1 VHDTPYTHRAH
12 RLLMALLSLLLL
24 MAYWPAQA
32 QELQWKQLTEEV
44 AAMQKQ
50 GHYAQGLPT
59 AIQAVEVA
67 RSTFGAEHPN
77 YAKSLFDQAN
87 MYRLLGK
94 YSESEP
100 LHLQALAIREKALGP
115 DHPDVA
121 MSLNDLG
128 MLAQVQGQYAKAEPL
143 GKQALALLEKALGP
157 DHPDVAGSLNNLALL
172 YRVQGQYALA
182 EPLYKRSLAI
192 REKSLGLDHPSVATS
207 LNNLAILY
215 NVQGQYAQ
223 AEPLYKRSVAIQDKA
238 LGLDH
243 PDVATTLNNIA
254 ALHHAQGQYAQ
265 AEPLLKRSVAI
276 REKSLGLDHPLLAT
290 SLNNLAALYRAQGQ
304 YALAEPLFKRS
315 LAIRE
320 KALGLD
326 HPDVGMTMSSLG
338 NLYLFQ
344 VQYAQAEPLFKR
356 SLAIREKALGLD
368 HPDVATTLINLAALY
383 RAQGQYALA
392 EPLFKRSLAIRE
404 KALGLDH
411 PDVGMSLNYLASLY
425 QAQGQYALAE
435 PLFKRSL
442 AILEKALGPD
452 HPQVATSL
460 SNLAA
465 LYRAQGQYALAEPLI
480 KRALA
485 IKEKSL
491 GLDHPEVVASL
502 INFAA
507 LYQAQGQY
515 ALAEPLLKRSV
526 AIKEKSLGLD
536 HPSVATSLHNL
547 AALYHAQGQYAQAEP
562 LFKRALAIHEKSL
575 VADSPLIASSLTGLA
590 SLYQAQGQIAPALA
604 LSRRA
609 SAIYRQRIVAAGV
622 EDSASQEAAASQ
634 VGLFRHLSLLALNPE
649 QEPVPNLTDEALQT
663 VQLAQSSGT
672 ASAIAKMAAR
682 FATGDDALAVL
693 ARRKQDAAKRRNKDE
708 AQLVKA
714 ASQPPAKRDGVR
726 EQRLRE
732 SVAQTAKELEAI
744 DAELTQR
751 FPAYQ
756 ELARPEPVT
765 VAKVQALLRPGEA
778 MLAYGMSDDAYVWVI
793 TPKQSSFRALPVK
806 RKDLET
812 QVARVRSQ
820 MALDGADQGIKVS
833 VDVLHGLY
841 NSLFAPIV
849 PELAGVT
856 HVMVVPTGPLQ
867 SLPFGM
873 LVTAPVMP
881 IKTRADYRKVPW
893 LIKKYAFSVLPSVSS
908 IQAFRQFAKTQ
919 QAKGAFVGFGD
930 PVLGTQSD
938 LTRGVRAKLD
948 VAGVFRNVGAATGA
962 GAAGRADIADVDFIR
977 GTPSLPETAGE
988 LRNMARILKAE
999 ASTVWLQEQ
1008 ATETRVKTMD
1018 LSRYRTLA
1026 FATHG
1031 ALAGQVSGAGE
1042 PGLLLTPPKVGTLE
1056 DDGYLSASEIAR
1068 LNLNADW
1075 VVLSACNTAAADG
1088 TPGAEGLS
1096 GMAKA
1101 FFFAGARSLL
1111 VSHWQ
1116 VATEATVPLTTVML
1130 KEYEAHPKR
1139 GKAQAQRKAMLAL
1152 MNTPGRPEYAHPL
1165 YWAPFVVVG
1174 EGGAGVG
1181 GK

>member
-1 VHDTPYTHRAH
+1 
-12 RLLMALLSLLLL
+12 M
-24 MAYWPAQA
+24 
-32 QELQWKQLTEEV
+32 
-44 AAMQKQ
+44 
-50 GHYAQGLPT
+50 
-59 AIQAVEVA
+59 
-67 RSTFGAEHPN
+67 
-77 YAKSLFDQAN
+77 
-87 MYRLLGK
+87 
-94 YSESEP
+94 
-100 LHLQALAIREKALGP
+100 AIR
-115 DHPDVA
+115 
-121 MSLNDLG
+121 
-128 MLAQVQGQYAKAEPL
+128 
-143 GKQALALLEKALGP
+143 
-157 DHPDVAGSLNNLALL
+157 
-172 YRVQGQYALA
+172 
-182 EPLYKRSLAI
+182 
-192 REKSLGLDHPSVATS
+192 
-207 LNNLAILY
+207 
-215 NVQGQYAQ
+215 
-223 AEPLYKRSVAIQDKA
+223 
-238 LGLDH
+238 
-243 PDVATTLNNIA
+243 
-254 ALHHAQGQYAQ
+254 
-265 AEPLLKRSVAI
+265 
-276 REKSLGLDHPLLAT
+276 
-290 SLNNLAALYRAQGQ
+290 
-304 YALAEPLFKRS
+304 
-315 LAIRE
+315 
-320 KALGLD
+320 
-326 HPDVGMTMSSLG
+326 
-338 NLYLFQ
+338 
-344 VQYAQAEPLFKR
+344 
-356 SLAIREKALGLD
+356 
-368 HPDVATTLINLAALY
+368 
-383 RAQGQYALA
+383 
-392 EPLFKRSLAIRE
+392 
-404 KALGLDH
+404 
-411 PDVGMSLNYLASLY
+411 
-425 QAQGQYALAE
+425 
-435 PLFKRSL
+435 
-442 AILEKALGPD
+442 
-452 HPQVATSL
+452 
-460 SNLAA
+460 
-465 LYRAQGQYALAEPLI
+465 
-480 KRALA
+480 
-485 IKEKSL
+485 
-491 GLDHPEVVASL
+491 
-502 INFAA
+502 
-507 LYQAQGQY
+507 
-515 ALAEPLLKRSV
+515 
-526 AIKEKSLGLD
+526 EKSLGLD

-622 EDSASQEAAASQ
+622 EDSASQEAAAGQ

-649 QEPVPNLTDEALQT
+649 QEPVPKLTDEALQT

-708 AQLVKA
+708 AQLIKA
-714 ASQPPAKRDGVR
+714 ASQPPAKRDAAR

-765 VAKVQALLRPGEA
+765 LAKVQSLLSPGEA
-778 MLAYGMSDDAYVWVI
+778 MLVYGLDADSSYVWVV
-793 TPKQSSFRALPVK
+793 TPQTASFRPLPVK
-806 RKDLET
+806 RKDLDA

-820 MALDGADQGIKVS
+820 MALDRADQGLKVS

-841 NSLFAPIV
+841 TSLFAPIA

-856 HVMVVPTGPLQ
+856 HVMVVPAGPLQ

-873 LVTAPVMP
+873 LVTAPVIP

-1068 LNLNADW
+1068 LDLNADW